1 MRSDPQTQNLHA
13 NVFSLLRRLP
23 VQAQDILQYALQTT
37 PQLDKALVLAT
48 ASSFPV
54 GKDEKFRVWF
64 ATEHLHTTLAH
75 EGDLPLGWDDLF
87 RGLVAAIRGDVLTVI
102 EIYGKFQK

>member
-1 MRSDPQTQNLHA
+1 MRNDPQTQTLHA
-13 NVFSLLRRLP
+13 NVFSFLRRLP
-23 VQAQDILQYALQTT
+23 VQAQNILQYSLQTT
-37 PQLDKALVLAT
+37 SQLDKALVLAT

-54 GKDEKFRVWF
+54 GKDESFRTWF
-64 ATEHLHTTLAH
+64 VKEYLHTTLAH

-87 RGLVAAIRGDVLTVI
+87 RGLVAATRGDVLTVI